1 MDIWEQLYNAYCE
14 GLLSVKPPEPSA
26 HDGIKL
32 DELEKKLE
40 MTDEQILYF
49 ENIFFELSIDTERRL
64 FKAGFK
70 TALRM
75 ISE

>member
-26 HDGIKL
+26 HENYKI
-32 DELEKKLE
+32 DELEKKFE
-40 MTDEQILYF
+40 MTDEQVQYF
-49 ENIFFELSIDTERRL
+49 ENIIFELSIDAEKRL

-75 ISE
+75 LSE